1 VTCTLAQLAVWH
13 SRSIVELVLA
23 EEVQSGRV
31 RVEAGEYVL
40 VVERFQPEVV
50 AALARLEPPEP
61 DGSGSARRVH
71 VGARP
76 SGELA
81 RSFA

>member
-1 VTCTLAQLAVWH
+1 VSCLMSELATLHPRAV
-13 SRSIVELVLA
+13 VELVLA
-23 EEVQSGRV
+23 EEVERGRV

-40 VVERFQPEVV
+40 AAERFPADLVV
-50 AALARLEPPEP
+50 ALARLGPAEP
-61 DGSGSARRVH
+61 DGSGAARRLY

-81 RSFA
+81 RSFG